1 MRKFISLILSAVM
14 LISMSSISVLAENE
28 TMLRVGDIRY
38 ISSTQ
43 IEVPIMI
50 ENNRG
55 IKGVSFD
62 LEYTGGIAHDSDFFG
77 IENNDLFGGLNA
89 NCVTGSPSG
98 GYAEVVGGR
107 KTTHISMYDAEHL
120 YSADGEICKLFFG
133 ANVVRYAEG
142 ENLCVSLFNGKIID
156 SMQNEE
162 EVAFIHDYTVH
173 DKFNIHFETNGG
185 DVLSDKEYS
194 YGNYI
199 TDIPQRDEY
208 DFAGWYK
215 DEALAEEWV
224 DSDVVTSDMTL
235 YAKWTPKTNVI
246 EDINAYIYGGKCC
259 IDFDVISKES
269 NQNNIAL
276 IQLDSENEQVAALKT
291 HSFNSIAGE
300 NVSIATEINLSE
312 VTCNLGEHPYVSI
325 MIWNPFAKGTNVA
338 KMKNVI
344 ADMAHKIT
352 FSENYDGGQTYIEYI
367 KNSSGYSLPT
377 SNREGY
383 TLDYWMTSSGARWE
397 PGTEFTSDE
406 TLYACYN
413 PITYNVKFHGA
424 NSNITERKDVPYNS
438 VLIAPDD
445 TYNGYSLDGWYTPM
459 GVKWNFAE
467 DRVTANLNLYS
478 RLNAPNVAG
487 IYNTTAE
494 ATQIDRANLKYGDK
508 IPMPQEPTREGCTFA
523 GWYSDSEYNTE
534 WNFNTR
540 IYENTTIYTKWLC
553 DITFDAGEGTPVES
567 QTVVAGGTV
576 MAPTSTRENYLLEG
590 WYDENG
596 NKWVFDGTSGA
607 TAAMKNTTLTA
618 NWIYMEYTVTFD
630 ANGGNCSTASKR
642 VRYKDA
648 YGTLPTPTR
657 TGYTFN
663 GWYTAAS
670 GGSKMTE
677 TSTFNVIGDQ
687 TLYAQWTVN
696 QYTVTFNANGGNT
709 SNPSSKKVTYNSTYG
724 DLATVTRTG
733 YTFNGWYT
741 ATSGGTKITSS
752 TKVTITSN
760 QTLYAQWTAN
770 QYTVTFNANG
780 GNTPSTSS
788 KKVTYNSTYG
798 DLATVTRT
806 GYTFDGW
813 YTATS
818 GGTKITNST
827 KVTITSN
834 QTLYA
839 HWNRIYVTVPNFAG
853 WSKWDAMNWLNNN
866 GLSYWESGQ
875 YDWSVAANVI
885 RWNGRAGESVEWG
898 TSVELNN
905 SWGTK
910 AIAVGDWVYFDGGNT
925 YGSVGGAAKWREPAT
940 VLITDNLYNNSY
952 YGISYGTSYRICWIH
967 KDLLHQRT
975 N

>member
-1 MRKFISLILSAVM
+1 MVRLTEYVGYIKICCIKGRIELTNRILTRSVKRSLLIMRKFISLILSAVM

-618 NWIYMEYTVTFD
+618 NWIYMEYTVTFN
-630 ANGGNCSTASKR
+630 ANGGSCSTANKR

-657 TGYTFN
+657 DYYKFN

-670 GGSKMTE
+670 GGTQVTE
-677 TSTFNVIGDQ
+677 STVLNQIGDV
-687 TLYAQWTVN
+687 TVYAQWTLKPILGWV
-696 QYTVTFNANGGNT
+696 QA
-709 SNPSSKKVTYNSTYG
+709 SSIPAGAQIVQREYRYNERSFASQ
-724 DLATVTRTG
+724 D
-733 YTFNGWYT
+733 
-741 ATSGGTKITSS
+741 S
-752 TKVTITSN
+752 
-760 QTLYAQWTAN
+760 
-770 QYTVTFNANG
+770 
-780 GNTPSTSS
+780 
-788 KKVTYNSTYG
+788 
-798 DLATVTRT
+798 
-806 GYTFDGW
+806 
-813 YTATS
+813 
-818 GGTKITNST
+818 NST
-827 KVTITSN
+827 KSGW
-834 QTLYA
+834 TLYNTTSR
-839 HWNRIYVTVPNFAG
+839 WSDWGSWSG
-853 WSKWDAMNWLNNN
+853 WSTTQYYNSDSRNVESAERSQWIDTSYNLHEYHYYCWEKKKGYCYTTNSAAGGGAHLNEIWIDYMLPWKKSSGGMDWYGPGPETYYGTNLYFKADGTAG
-866 GLSYWESGQ
+866 GLSPFERDRWISDGYTKKWTEWRYRDRSLIYTYHFYQDVAKFSDSYPTAPSGKEVN
-875 YDWSVAANVI
+875 SI
-885 RWNGRAGESVEWG
+885 VEW
-898 TSVELNN
+898 V
-905 SWGTK
+905 K
-910 AIAVGDWVYFDGGNT
+910 Y
-925 YGSVGGAAKWREPAT
+925 RE
-940 VLITDNLYNNSY
+940 
-952 YGISYGTSYRICWIH
+952 
-967 KDLLHQRT
+967 K
-975 N
+975 